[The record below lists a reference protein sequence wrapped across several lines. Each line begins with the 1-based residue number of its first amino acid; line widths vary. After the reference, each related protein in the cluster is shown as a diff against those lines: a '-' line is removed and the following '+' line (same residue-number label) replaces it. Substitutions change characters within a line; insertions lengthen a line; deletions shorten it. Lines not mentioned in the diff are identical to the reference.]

1 PSTRYSSMSKRTGG
15 PAGFAAAG
23 LPELPL
29 AVSLAVS
36 LAASPPCDAAAAGLP
51 AARLAPGSGRARGA
65 AVPRAHRGRQH
76 PAHHD
81 ARRAQAPAFVA
92 NDTADR
98 ASQCPTDIA
107 ASLTA

>member
-1 PSTRYSSMSKRTGG
+1 MSKRTGG

-29 AVSLAVS
+29 AVS
-36 LAASPPCDAAAAGLP
+36 AASPPCDAAAAGL
-51 AARLAPGSGRARGA
+51 AAAGRAPGPGRARA
-65 AVPRAHRGRQH
+65 LAVPPDHSVRHHA
-76 PAHHD
+76 AIHD
-81 ARRAQAPAFVA
+81 ARRAQDPAFVA
-92 NDTADR
+92 NATADR